1 MASLFDDHG
10 LAVVVPKPLRVAVVV
25 PKPLKKSGMVAMF
38 LNDDPAFFSMRR
50 RT

>member
-10 LAVVVPKPLRVAVVV
+10 LVVVVPKRLIVAIVV

-38 LNDDPAFFSMRR
+38 LNNDPAFFSVRR